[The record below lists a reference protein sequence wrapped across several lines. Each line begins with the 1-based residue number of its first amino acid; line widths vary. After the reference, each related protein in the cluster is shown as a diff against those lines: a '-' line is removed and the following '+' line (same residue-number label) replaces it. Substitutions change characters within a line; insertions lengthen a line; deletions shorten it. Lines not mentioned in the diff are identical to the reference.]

1 MLGNQKRLLCIL
13 LITLFGFAS
22 SAHAQDLLVGKQ
34 APAWTLQD
42 SSNQSVDFPSD
53 FAGRPTVVLFWASW
67 CPYCARLMPYLVQI
81 EQDYGTHGVT
91 VLALNFKED
100 ADPLAHLEERGL
112 DLRVFLD
119 ADSVAE
125 AWGIRFSPGLLVVDG
140 NGVVVY
146 QRRST
151 DKPPGKAIAGY
162 WSDQVRDALDGL
174 IVEVTP

>member
-1 MLGNQKRLLCIL
+1 
-13 LITLFGFAS
+13 
-22 SAHAQDLLVGKQ
+22 
-34 APAWTLQD
+34 
-42 SSNQSVDFPSD
+42 
-53 FAGRPTVVLFWASW
+53 
-67 CPYCARLMPYLVQI
+67 MPYLVQI

-151 DKPPGKAIAGY
+151 DKPPGKAIAEY
-162 WSDQVRDALDGL
+162 WSDQVRDAFGWPDCRGNSLIARGIRGL
-174 IVEVTP
+174 THQKRPAESFFRRNGSGV